1 MNQRTV
7 IITLIL
13 VGLMT
18 VIGFFEVQGWQGK
31 KASDPPGCFDIE
43 VHPIAMRSTYLVD
56 RCTGN
61 TWQIQE
67 GVDGDLVWVP
77 LKRYP
82 YEFVDLLDQPDD
94 G

>member
-1 MNQRTV
+1 MNRRIAAIALAAIFLTMV
-7 IITLIL
+7 
-13 VGLMT
+13 V
-18 VIGFFEVQGWQGK
+18 GFFQVQGWQGK
-31 KASDPPGCFDIE
+31 KASDPPGCFDIK

-56 RCTGN
+56 KCTGN